1 MNSETADSIGELHW
15 LLGIIQNV
23 DVGLIVIDRDCN
35 VRLWNGFMENHSGK
49 QPGEVTGQSIFDLL
63 PDVPVDWL
71 QSKIDSVFL
80 LKNSAF
86 STWQQR
92 KNIINFNSYRPIT
105 GKSESM
111 YQDVTFLP
119 LSAINGEVNHV
130 CIIIYDVTEMAVD
143 ELALAEMGRT
153 DGLTK
158 LLNRSAWEDQLIS
171 EYNRVQRSGMSS
183 VLLMFDIDHF
193 KAVNDNYGHQA
204 GDDVIRTVSDLIRE
218 TKRDADIAGRYGG
231 EEFVI
236 ILADTDEEG
245 AMIYAERLREA
256 IASTTVTHSHHNIQF
271 TISIGIAENPPIG
284 SDHTTWIEN
293 ADNALYYAKEHGRNQ
308 SILHSAISLE

>member
-1 MNSETADSIGELHW
+1 MNSETDSISELHW

-23 DVGLIVIDRDCN
+23 DVGLVVIDRDYT
-35 VRLWNGFMENHSGK
+35 VRLWNGFMENHSGQ
-49 QPGEVTGQSIFDLL
+49 QPAEVTGRSIYDLL
-63 PDVPVDWL
+63 TDVPVDWL
-71 QSKIDSVFL
+71 QSKLDSVFL

-92 KNIINFNSYRPIT
+92 KNIINFKSYRPIT
-105 GKSESM
+105 GKSEAM

-119 LSAINGEVNHV
+119 LSAVTGEVNHV

-158 LLNRSAWEDQLIS
+158 LLNRSAWEDQLSS

-193 KAVNDNYGHQA
+193 KLVNDTYGHQA
-204 GDDVIRTVSDLIRE
+204 GDDVIRTVSELVRE
-218 TKRDADIAGRYGG
+218 TKREADIAGRYGG
-231 EEFVI
+231 EEFTI
-236 ILADTDEEG
+236 ILADTDEDG
-245 AMIYAERLREA
+245 ALIYAERLREA
-256 IASTTVTHSHHNIQF
+256 IAATTVTHSHHNIQF
-271 TISIGIAENPPIG
+271 TISIGIAENPALG
-284 SDHTTWIEN
+284 SNHAQWIEH

-308 SILHSAISLE
+308 SVVYSAISID

>member
-1 MNSETADSIGELHW
+1 MSNDSDSIGELHW

-23 DVGLIVIDRDCN
+23 DVGLVVIDRDCN
-35 VRLWNGFMENHSGK
+35 IRLWNGFMENHSGK
-49 QPGEVTGQSIFDLL
+49 QPGDVTGQSIFDLFL
-63 PDVPVDWL
+63 DVPSDWL
-71 QSKIDSVFL
+71 QNKIDSVFL

-105 GKSESM
+105 GKSDTM

-119 LSAINGEVNHV
+119 LSALNGEVDHV

-158 LLNRSAWEDQLIS
+158 LLNRSAWEDRLSS
-171 EYNRVQRSGMSS
+171 EYNRVQRSGMASA
-183 VLLMFDIDHF
+183 LLMFDIDHF
-193 KAVNDNYGHQA
+193 KLVNDTYGHQA
-204 GDDVIRTVSDLIRE
+204 GDEVIRTVSELVRE

-231 EEFVI
+231 EEFTVI
-236 ILADTDEEG
+236 LVDTDEEG
-245 AMIYAERLREA
+245 ALNYAERLREA
-256 IASTTVTHSHHNIQF
+256 ILGTTVTHSHHNINF
-271 TISIGIAENPPIG
+271 TVSIGIAENPPIG
-284 SDHTTWIEN
+284 SSHSQWIEN

-308 SILHSAISLE
+308 SVLYSAISRN

>member
-1 MNSETADSIGELHW
+1 MNSDSDSIGELHW

-23 DVGLIVIDRDCN
+23 DVGLIVIDRERTI
-35 VRLWNGFMENHSGK
+35 RLWNGFMENHSGQ
-49 QPGEVTGQSIFDLL
+49 QPAQVTGKSIFDLL

-92 KNIINFNSYRPIT
+92 QNIINFKSYRPIT
-105 GKSESM
+105 GRSESM

-153 DGLTK
+153 DGLTG
-158 LLNRSAWEDQLIS
+158 LLNRSAWEDQLRS

-193 KAVNDNYGHQA
+193 KLVNDTYGHQA
-204 GDDVIRTVSDLIRE
+204 GDEVIRTVSDLVRQ
-218 TKRDADIAGRYGG
+218 TKRGADVAGRYGG
-231 EEFVI
+231 EEFTI

-245 AMIYAERLREA
+245 ALIYAERLREA
-256 IASTTVTHSHHNIQF
+256 IAETTVTHSHHNINF
-271 TISIGIAENPPIG
+271 TVSIGIAENPPIG
-284 SDHTTWIEN
+284 SNHSQWIEN

-308 SILHSAISLE
+308 SVLYSTISLD